1 MTSDT
6 KGKTQFRAPCEVE
19 LPDREKVPS
28 LLRSYCEAEGETAR
42 VRHAYGEI
50 LAEALREEISALQDV
65 RAGLV
70 VSLREI
76 GMSERSIA
84 SSVGVS
90 QTMVRRI
97 LGK

>member
-6 KGKTQFRAPCEVE
+6 NGRTPSRTPCDIE
-19 LPDREKVPS
+19 LPDRQKIPT
-28 LLRSYCEAEGETAR
+28 LLRRYCNAEGETTR
-42 VRHAYGEI
+42 VRHAHGEI
-50 LAEALREEISALQDV
+50 LAEALREEIAALQEL

-70 VSLREI
+70 VSLRET